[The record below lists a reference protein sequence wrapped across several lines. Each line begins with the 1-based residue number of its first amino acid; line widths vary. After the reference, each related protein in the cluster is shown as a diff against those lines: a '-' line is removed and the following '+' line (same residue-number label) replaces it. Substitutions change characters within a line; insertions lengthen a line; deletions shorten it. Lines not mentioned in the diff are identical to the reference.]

1 MIGHGEKAMPQSFD
15 AIFIGAGQSGPFLA
29 ARLAGERK
37 KVLLVE
43 REHLGGTC
51 VNNGC
56 IPTKSLVASAR
67 VAHMARRAAD
77 FGVNAGPVT
86 VDMKK
91 VKARKDSIVNDSVT
105 GLGAW
110 LGNMENLTLL
120 WGSAKFTGPHEITVN
135 GATYTAP
142 EIFLNTGGR
151 PTAPDWPGASEVK
164 ILDNISMMDLDILP
178 EHLIV
183 VGGSY
188 IGLEFAQMYR
198 RFGSRVTVLEHGP
211 RLVSREDADI
221 SDAIAEILRSEDVAL
236 HLGVGDFA
244 VKNTATGGIALSVT
258 VDGKPLTINGSH
270 LLAATG
276 RKPNVEDL
284 DIAKAGIALDKR
296 GYIAVDDQLRT
307 NVEGIWA
314 LGDVNGRG
322 AFTHTSYNDF
332 EVVGANLIDADPR
345 RVTDRP
351 TTYALYIDP
360 PLGRVGMTETEVR
373 ASGKKAL
380 IATRP
385 MTRVGRAHERSETQ
399 GFMKVLVDADSKLVL
414 GASLLGIECDEVVHL
429 FIDNMAAKQ
438 PYTAISRTMHI
449 HPTVSELIPTLL
461 QDLKPLV

>member
-1 MIGHGEKAMPQSFD
+1 MPQSFD

-29 ARLAGERK
+29 ARFAGLGK

-43 REHLGGTC
+43 RAHLGGTC

-67 VAHMARRAAD
+67 VAHVARRAAD
-77 FGVNAGPVT
+77 FGVSAGPVS

-105 GLGAW
+105 SLTGW
-110 LGNMENLTLL
+110 LGTMENLTLL
-120 WGSAKFTGPHEITVN
+120 WGSAKFTGPHEIEVL
-135 GATYTAP
+135 GERYMAP
-142 EIFLNTGGR
+142 QIFINTGGR
-151 PTAPDWPGASEVK
+151 PTVPDWPGIGEISVLNNE
-164 ILDNISMMDLDILP
+164 SMMDLDVLP
-178 EHLIV
+178 EHLMV

-198 RFGSRVTVLEHGP
+198 RFGAKVTVFEYGP
-211 RLVSREDADI
+211 RLVAREDADV
-221 SDAIAEILRSEDVAL
+221 SEAITGILANEAITVHCNVR
-236 HLGVGDFA
+236 DFV
-244 VKNTATGGIALSVT
+244 VKKTASGGIALSVT
-258 VDGKPLTINGSH
+258 VDGKPLTVEGSH
-270 LLAATG
+270 ILCATG

-284 DIAKAGIALDKR
+284 DVAKAGLALDKR
-296 GYIAVDDQLRT
+296 GFIQVDDQLRT

-322 AFTHTSYNDF
+322 AFTHTSYNDY
-332 EVVGANLIDADPR
+332 EIVAANLLDHDPR
-345 RVTDRP
+345 RVSDRSVA
-351 TTYALYIDP
+351 YALYIDP
-360 PLGRVGMTETEVR
+360 PLGRVGLTEAQVR
-373 ASGKKAL
+373 ESGKPAL

-399 GFMKVLVDADSKLVL
+399 GFMKVLVDAESKKVL
-414 GASLLGIECDEVVHL
+414 GASLLGIECDEVIHL
-429 FIDNMAAKQ
+429 FVDNIAADL

>member
-1 MIGHGEKAMPQSFD
+1 MPDAFD
-15 AIFIGAGQSGPFLA
+15 AIFIGAGQSAPYLA
-29 ARLAGERK
+29 ARFAAAGRK
-37 KVLLVE
+37 TLLVE

-67 VAHMARRAAD
+67 VAHMARRAAE
-77 FGVNAGPVT
+77 FGVATGPVS

-91 VKARKDSIVNDSVT
+91 VKARKDGIVGDSVT
-105 GLGAW
+105 GLEDW
-110 LGNMENLTLL
+110 LGHMDNLTLL
-120 WGSAKFTGPHEITVN
+120 WGSAKFTGPHEIEVL
-135 GATYTAP
+135 GQRYAAP

-151 PTAPDWPGASEVK
+151 PTLPDWPGIGDIGV
-164 ILDNISMMDLDILP
+164 LDNIKMMDIDTLP
-178 EHLIV
+178 EHLLI

-211 RLVSREDADI
+211 RLVAREDADI
-221 SDAIAEILRSEDVAL
+221 SEAIAGILRNEAIDLHFDVR
-236 HLGVGDFA
+236 DFS
-244 VKNTATGGIALSVT
+244 VRKTATGIRLAVT
-258 VDGKPLTINGSH
+258 IDGAPLTIEGSH
-270 LLAATG
+270 LLVATG

-284 DIAKAGIALDKR
+284 DLAKAGIALDKR
-296 GYIAVDDQLRT
+296 GYIAVNDQLET
-307 NVEGIWA
+307 SIPGIWA

-332 EVVGANLIDADPR
+332 EIAAGNLFDHDPR
-345 RVTDRP
+345 RLSDRP
-351 TTYALYIDP
+351 TAYALYIDP
-360 PLGRVGMTETEVR
+360 PLGRVGMTESEVR
-373 ASGKKAL
+373 ALGNRAL

-399 GFMKVLVDADSKLVL
+399 GLMKVLVDAETSLVL

-429 FIDNMAAKQ
+429 FIDNMAAKL
-438 PYTAISRTMHI
+438 PYTALSRTMHI